1 MYTCADDAQTGGQC
15 SSDADQKF
23 ASSLQDAKDAVR
35 SLTGSNWADAMRGL
49 AAYGAQNQANGVSVA
64 VGDAGGFPGATDA
77 HDGAAKT
84 DLNPDGQNIKVTF
97 DSGLF
102 LSNDTGFKAATVA
115 HEGSHVAD
123 AEDWARNGFSDTA
136 DPTHFE
142 TEYRAYG
149 VTTSMM
155 AAFGA
160 TALSA
165 SHNGQV
171 FYNFWV
177 KSATETYNDRIGR
190 PAMIKMFYPNW
201 DQKAFQK
208 NTNGG
213 GQ

>member
-1 MYTCADDAQTGGQC
+1 MGRFMSPDPGGVGAHPANPQTWNMY
-15 SSDADQKF
+15 SY
-23 ASSLQDAKDAVR
+23 SL
-35 SLTGSNWADAMRGL
+35 N
-49 AAYGAQNQANGVSVA
+49 
-64 VGDAGGFPGATDA
+64 
-77 HDGAAKT
+77 
-84 DLNPDGQNIKVTF
+84 NPLV
-97 DSGLF
+97 LM
-102 LSNDTGFKAATVA
+102 
-115 HEGSHVAD
+115 
-123 AEDWARNGFSDTA
+123 

-160 TALSA
+160 TTLSA
-165 SHNGQV
+165 FHNGQV

-190 PAMIKMFYPNW
+190 PAMIKVFYPDW